1 MGVVVQTV
9 IEGCY
14 SGKCLYKHE
23 ELSVGPLH
31 PHKKLDTYNLSAGEA
46 GEGDLWACWSASL
59 AESLSFRFSERPG
72 FSIRWKV
79 IEEDTKL

>member
-9 IEGCY
+9 IGGCY
-14 SGKCLYKHE
+14 SGKCSLYKHE

-46 GEGDLWACWSASL
+46 GEGRSL
-59 AESLSFRFSERPG
+59 GLLVS
-72 FSIRWKV
+72 
-79 IEEDTKL
+79 